1 MRNCTLHRMFN
12 DYGGTTL
19 QKSCHGP
26 QNHQEKSVQW
36 RNGCSA
42 AHQNDARLSKRHQT
56 KLYFNIHNR
65 RTRRTGQ
72 WFIFVFLSFFIVY
85 SKHWLST
92 VAHTIDCKILNHGLN
107 HGSLFSLFMFFGVK
121 KHSKLTIAEHLLLE
135 IIEKALKNCIVWLRV
150 FVYWHIFYRELHSW
164 GPHNMN

>member
-1 MRNCTLHRMFN
+1 MLFNSIIFFLLGLRRSHRNSVRNCTIHRMLN

-72 WFIFVFLSFFIVY
+72 WFIFVFLWFFIVSRNFASVFTQNFLQIWAKTMY
-85 SKHWLST
+85 CW
-92 VAHTIDCKILNHGLN
+92 
-107 HGSLFSLFMFFGVK
+107 
-121 KHSKLTIAEHLLLE
+121 EHLFLE
-135 IIEKALKNCIVWLRV
+135 IIEKPLHTAYYVNFWGSLKVAMTFI
-150 FVYWHIFYRELHSW
+150 
-164 GPHNMN
+164 